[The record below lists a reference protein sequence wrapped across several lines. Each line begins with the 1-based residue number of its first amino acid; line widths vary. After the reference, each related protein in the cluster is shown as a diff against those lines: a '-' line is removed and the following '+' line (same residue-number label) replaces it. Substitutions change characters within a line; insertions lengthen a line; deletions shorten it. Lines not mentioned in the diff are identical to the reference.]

1 MVTGGLMGTFKITG
15 ADNTEKQIRE
25 NAIRLITTGDFK
37 GEKVEYSGVTHYKYL
52 DCKPSNLVTINGM
65 KVHKDLATAFKK
77 MQTDAKADGVNL
89 NIVSAYRSTEYQ
101 KVVFPKKFSNKKNP
115 TEEQFISRLKFS
127 APPGFSEHHT
137 GLAIDINSTEQTFAN
152 TKAYKWLK
160 EHASEYGFEMSF
172 PQGNK
177 QGLGFEPWHW
187 RFVGTSEARQTFAQA
202 RK

>member
-1 MVTGGLMGTFKITG
+1 MGSFKIEQTNNNPNQVIN
-15 ADNTEKQIRE
+15 D
-25 NAIRLITTGDFK
+25 AIQLITTGSYN
-37 GEKVEYSGVTHYKYL
+37 GEKVQYGGVTHYKYS
-52 DCKPSNLVTINGM
+52 DCKPSDLVTINGM
-65 KVHKDLATAFKK
+65 KVHKDLAIAFKK
-77 MQTDAKADGVNL
+77 MQANAKADGVNL

-187 RFVGTSEARQTFAQA
+187 RFVGTSEAKQTFAQA